1 MVWEP
6 RVQSVE
12 CLWRLRRAGN
22 QVIGIASRK
31 RANAVRNWGGAPY
44 RPSR

>member
-1 MVWEP
+1 
-6 RVQSVE
+6 
-12 CLWRLRRAGN
+12 
-22 QVIGIASRK
+22 VIGIASRK